1 MQGQTSCHAVDVTHN
16 LMSVCQYE
24 YELPLITDLKNY
36 ANNAVFIFCTTHQY
50 QFILMLN
57 N

>member
-36 ANNAVFIFCTTHQY
+36 ANNAVFIFCTTNINL
-50 QFILMLN
+50 F
-57 N
+57 